1 MTKQSLVMIFIYYNT
16 RCFKIVYHETGK
28 LNITNV
34 NEHSLHISMS
44 RQSHVHK
51 LKMPPLETQ

>member
-1 MTKQSLVMIFIYYNT
+1 MIFIYYNT
-16 RCFKIVYHETGK
+16 CCFKIVYHETGK

-34 NEHSLHISMS
+34 NEYSLHISMP